1 MSLLIFPKSV
11 DTLSALE
18 IDADKNWQTFGIVN
32 LKELVSGM
40 QRGDILA
47 HDGTRIV
54 KLAPGNIGDEF
65 TSNGPG
71 QPVSWKAPPVME
83 D

>member
-1 MSLLIFPKSV
+1 VSLLIVPKGV
-11 DTLSALE
+11 GTLSALE
-18 IDADKNWQTFGIVN
+18 IDIDKDWQTFGIVN

-40 QRGDILA
+40 HRGDILA

-54 KLAPGNIGDEF
+54 KLSPGNIGDEF
-65 TSNGPG
+65 TSNGSG

>member
-1 MSLLIFPKSV
+1 MSLLILSKPIA
-11 DTLSALE
+11 TLSALE
-18 IDADKNWQTFGIVN
+18 IDTDKDWQGFGITH

-40 QRGDILA
+40 QKGDMLA
-47 HDGTRIV
+47 HDGNRVV
-54 KLAPGNIGDEF
+54 KLSPGNIGDEF

-83 D
+83 N